1 MPREDEGRYL
11 RDRVPDID
19 PATADADIALAPMPL
34 LPAQQASR
42 HTGSPPPH
50 RSADTD
56 PAHALGESLDRSFRY
71 LLAQATGGI
80 SPAVIAL
87 AYLDWLI
94 HLAGAPGRQ
103 IELAVDGL
111 RKAAQL
117 AEYALVCGPQTQVAT
132 LCVEPPASDTR
143 FQHES
148 WRRWPFNLIHQ
159 AFLLQ
164 QQWWEG
170 AMGGVRGVSAEHER
184 QVQFTTRQ
192 LLDVFSPS
200 NFLPTN
206 PEVLQRTASEGG
218 ANLQRGLRNLLGDLQ
233 RQTGG
238 DLPAGAEAFSVGEN
252 LAVTRGKVIYRNRL
266 IELIQYEPQTP
277 QVRPEPVLIV
287 PAWIMKYYIL
297 DLAPRRSLVR
307 YLVDQGF
314 TVFMISW
321 KNPDRDDR
329 DLGMDDY
336 RELVIH
342 AAMRAIASIVPG
354 HEPHGV
360 GYCLGGTLLS
370 VAAAEMARDGL
381 PGFKTLS
388 FLAAQTDFE
397 EAGELTLFTT
407 ASQVAFLEDVM
418 WEQGYLDSKQMA
430 GAFQMLRSKDLIWS
444 HLVQEY
450 LMGERAPMFDL
461 LAWNADATRMPARMH
476 SEYLR
481 RLFLD
486 NDLAEGRYKVGDRP
500 IALTDIRA
508 PIFAVG
514 TETDHV
520 APWRSVYKFHLLTDT
535 EVTFLLTSGGHNA
548 GIVSEPGRARRS
560 FRVRTRRDTE
570 HYLDPESWY
579 EQTAPK
585 EGSWW
590 PEWARWLGA
599 RSGPM
604 TAPPH
609 IGAPEAGLPV
619 LGEAPGT
626 YVMQK

>member
-1 MPREDEGRYL
+1 MTQEREGRFVQDAAPDMEL
-11 RDRVPDID
+11 TTAGADR
-19 PATADADIALAPMPL
+19 ALAPMPR
-34 LPAQQASR
+34 LPARRTSGRAD
-42 HTGSPPPH
+42 PPPH
-50 RSADTD
+50 RSADAGA
-56 PAHALGESLDRSFRY
+56 AHALGESLDRSFHY

-80 SPAVIAL
+80 SPAVVTL

-94 HLAGAPGRQ
+94 HLASAPGKQ
-103 IELAVDGL
+103 LELAADSI
-111 RKAAQL
+111 RKAAQF
-117 AEYALVCGPQTQVAT
+117 AQYAMACGRQNQAARP
-132 LCVEPPASDTR
+132 CVEPSASDPR
-143 FQHES
+143 FRHEA
-148 WRRWPFNLIHQ
+148 WRQWPFNFIHQ

-184 QVQFTTRQ
+184 QVQFATRQ

-218 ANLQRGLRNLLGDLQ
+218 ANLQRGLHNLIDDLQ
-233 RQTGG
+233 RQARG
-238 DLPAGAEAFSVGEN
+238 DPPAGAEAFSVGEN
-252 LAVTRGKVIYRNRL
+252 LAVTPGKVVYRNRL

-277 QVRPEPVLIV
+277 QVHPEPVLIV

-321 KNPDRDDR
+321 KNPDKGDR
-329 DLGMDDY
+329 DLGIDDY
-336 RELVIH
+336 RELGIH
-342 AAMRAIASIVPG
+342 AAMQAIASIVPG
-354 HEPHGV
+354 QQPHGV

-370 VAAAEMARDGL
+370 VAAAEIARDGL

-418 WEQGYLDSKQMA
+418 HEQGYLDSSQMA

-444 HLVQEY
+444 HLVQKY
-450 LMGERAPMFDL
+450 LMGDRAPMFDL
-461 LAWNADATRMPARMH
+461 LAWNADATRLPARMH
-476 SEYLR
+476 AEYLR
-481 RLFLD
+481 RFFLN

-508 PIFAVG
+508 PIFALG

-560 FRVRTRRDTE
+560 FRVRTKQDAE
-570 HYLDPESWY
+570 QYLDPESWY
-579 EQTAPK
+579 AQTPRK

-590 PEWARWLGA
+590 PEWARWLDA

-604 TAPPH
+604 TAPPR
-609 IGAPEAGLPV
+609 IGAPDEGLPV
-619 LGEAPGT
+619 LGEAPGA
-626 YVMQK
+626 YVMRK

>member
-1 MPREDEGRYL
+1 MTQERESRHVRGAAPDTEPAIADGEMALTPAPRLPTR
-11 RDRVPDID
+11 R
-19 PATADADIALAPMPL
+19 TADRIGPP
-34 LPAQQASR
+34 LPA
-42 HTGSPPPH
+42 
-50 RSADTD
+50 SADLG
-56 PAHALGESLDRSFRY
+56 PPHALGESLDRSFRY
-71 LLAQATGGI
+71 FLAQVTGGI
-80 SPAVIAL
+80 SPAVVTL

-94 HLAGAPGRQ
+94 HLASAPGKRL
-103 IELAVDGL
+103 ELVIDGM

-117 AEYALVCGPQTQVAT
+117 AQYAMVCGGQSRMTRP
-132 LCVEPPASDTR
+132 CVEPPASDAR
-143 FQHES
+143 FRHES
-148 WRRWPFNLIHQ
+148 WRQWPFNIIHQ
-159 AFLLQ
+159 GFLLQ

-184 QVQFTTRQ
+184 QAQFATRQ
-192 LLDVFSPS
+192 MLDVFSPS

-206 PEVLQRTASEGG
+206 PEVLQRTTLEGG
-218 ANLQRGLRNLLGDLQ
+218 ANLQRGLHNLIEDLQ
-233 RQTGG
+233 LQTRGN
-238 DLPAGAEAFSVGEN
+238 LPAGVEAFRVGEN
-252 LAVTRGKVIYRNRL
+252 LAVTAGKVVYRNRL

-277 QVRPEPVLIV
+277 QVHPEPVLVV

-321 KNPDRDDR
+321 KNPDQDDR

-336 RELVIH
+336 RELGIH
-342 AAMRAIASIVPG
+342 AAMQAIASIVPAQQ
-354 HEPHGV
+354 PHGV

-370 VAAAEMARDGL
+370 VVAAEIVRDGR
-381 PGFKTLS
+381 PGFKTLT

-397 EAGELTLFTT
+397 EAGELTLFTS

-418 WEQGYLDSKQMA
+418 WEQGYLDSSQMA
-430 GAFQMLRSKDLIWS
+430 GAFQMLRSNDLIWS

-450 LMGERAPMFDL
+450 LIGERAPVFDL

-481 RLFLD
+481 RFFLN

-548 GIVSEPGRARRS
+548 GIVSEPGRTKRS
-560 FRVRTRRDTE
+560 FRVRTRQDTE
-570 HYLDPESWY
+570 PYLAPESWCA
-579 EQTAPK
+579 QTARK

-590 PEWARWLGA
+590 PEWARWLA
-599 RSGPM
+599 AHSGPM
-604 TAPPH
+604 TAPPGL
-609 IGAPEAGLPV
+609 GAPKAGLPV

-626 YVMQK
+626 YVLQK